1 MTKGL
6 SIVEPLAS
14 SSMRHRVSA
23 QKLDFRHTVD
33 QGIARALFIGTVAH
47 FGVKS
52 EGLLNS

>member
-1 MTKGL
+1 VTTVL

-23 QKLDFRHTVD
+23 QKLDFRQTAD
-33 QGIARALFIGTVAH
+33 RGIAWAFFIGTVAH

-52 EGLLNS
+52 EGSLKS

>member
-14 SSMRHRVSA
+14 SSMRHRVSV
-23 QKLDFRHTVD
+23 QKLDFRRTAD
-33 QGIARALFIGTVAH
+33 QGIARALFIGIVAH